1 MPGPDRRC
9 HRRLFENMFGVLNIN
24 KPSGPTSR
32 DVVDRVQRLV
42 RPHKAGHAGTLDP
55 LASGV
60 LLVCVGQ
67 ATRLV
72 EYAQQLPKSYRGTFL
87 LGRRSETDDVEH
99 AVEVVEGAREPSG
112 DEIAAALPRFTGEIS
127 QRPPRHSAVKIDGRR
142 AYQLARRGVE
152 FEPEAKTVRIDRLE
166 VERYTYPE
174 LVLRVECGSGTYI
187 RSLGR
192 DLAEALGTTAVMS
205 ALERTAVGGFRV
217 EDAIEP
223 ERLDA
228 DWQRHLLDG
237 GLLTAAMPALT
248 VDAAQLG
255 ELQHGRLIA
264 APPDAPSGEIAAY
277 ERGSLVAILIER
289 RPGLLGAVRNF
300 TQAE

>member
-1 MPGPDRRC
+1 
-9 HRRLFENMFGVLNIN
+9 MFGVLNIC
-24 KPSGPTSR
+24 KPTGPTSR
-32 DVVDRVQRLV
+32 DVVNRVQRLV
-42 RPHKAGHAGTLDP
+42 RPHKAGHTGTLDP

-87 LGRRSETDDVEH
+87 LGRRSDTDDVEH
-99 AVEVVEGAREPSG
+99 AVEVVEGAWEPSG
-112 DEIAAALPRFTGEIS
+112 DEITAALPRFTGEIS

-142 AYQLARRGVE
+142 AYHLARRGVE
-152 FEPEAKTVRIDRLE
+152 FEPEAKTVRIDRVE
-166 VERYTYPE
+166 VERYEYPE
-174 LVLRVECGSGTYI
+174 LVLTVECGSGTYI

-192 DLAEALGTTAVMS
+192 DLAEALGTSAVMS

-217 EDAIEP
+217 EDAIEL
-223 ERLDA
+223 EQLDA
-228 DWQRHLLDG
+228 DWQRHLLSA
-237 GLLTAAMPALT
+237 GLLTAALPSLT
-248 VDAAQLG
+248 VDAAQLA

-264 APPDAPSGEIAAY
+264 GPPEAPGGEIAAY
-277 ERGSLVAILIER
+277 EECGNLVAILIER
-289 RPGLLGAVRNF
+289 SPGLLGAVRNF